1 MNIEEVKVDSVIQLN
16 ASGKIDALSST
27 EFQNAILKGFQ
38 KSNEVILNMK
48 EVNYI
53 SSAGLRGLIIG
64 QKTAASKKGH
74 FTIINVTDPV
84 KDILRVTG
92 LDKALVIK

>member
-1 MNIEEVKVDSVIQLN
+1 MNIEEVKVDGMIQLN

-38 KSNEVILNMK
+38 KSNDVILNMQD
-48 EVNYI
+48 VNYI

-64 QKTAASKKGH
+64 QKTASSKKGH
-74 FTIINVTDPV
+74 FTIINVTAPV

>member
-1 MNIEEVKVDSVIQLN
+1 
-16 ASGKIDALSST
+16 
-27 EFQNAILKGFQ
+27 
-38 KSNEVILNMK
+38 MK

-64 QKTAASKKGH
+64 QKTASSKNGH